1 MMNFN
6 PWAVLVAAASSFLLG
21 GLWYGKALFGPAWGR
36 ASGITATTT
45 KKHGHPAR
53 VFGISFLFSLIAA
66 AFFAHRLG
74 PNPDLAICLK
84 SGLYVGAGW
93 VAMCFGINYQFADRS
108 PVLWLIDAGYHTVQ
122 FVLFGLVLG
131 LWH

>member
-1 MMNFN
+1 MSFN
-6 PWAVLVAAASSFLLG
+6 PWAVLVAAASTFLLG

-36 ASGITATTT
+36 AAGVTAG

-53 VFGISFLFSLIAA
+53 VFGISFVFSLISAA
-66 AFFAHRLG
+66 IFARWLG
-74 PNPDLAICLK
+74 PSPDLATSLK
-84 SGLYVGAGW
+84 GGLPVGGGF
-93 VAMCFGINYQFADRS
+93 VAACFGINYQFADRS
-108 PVLWLIDAGYHTVQ
+108 PILWLIDGGYHTAQ

>member
-1 MMNFN
+1 MNFN

-21 GLWYGKALFGPAWGR
+21 GLWYGKVLFGPAWGR
-36 ASGITATTT
+36 AAGITATTE
-45 KKHGHPAR
+45 KHGHPAR

-66 AFFAHRLG
+66 TVFAHRLG
-74 PNPDLAICLK
+74 PSPELWLSVK
-84 SGLYVGAGW
+84 SGFIVGTAW
-93 VAMCFGINYQFADRS
+93 VATCFGINYQFADRS
-108 PVLWLIDAGYHTVQ
+108 PLLWLIDGGYHTAQ